1 MLMLT
6 YLRRSRHHLSL
17 SLDARARVPVAGLV
31 PRDLQRGHQRSLV
44 PLKHERES
52 TRNGEGSLSTTTL
65 TTSSPSRPVVATH
78 FRILSLSLSFSPQ
91 GGVFIGDL
99 KEEIVLS
106 PQQVMSIIAAGE
118 AHRHVGSTD
127 FNEMSSR
134 SHTIFRMVHRTSL
147 AFHTLHC
154 SHGFD

>member
-1 MLMLT
+1 
-6 YLRRSRHHLSL
+6 
-17 SLDARARVPVAGLV
+17 
-31 PRDLQRGHQRSLV
+31 
-44 PLKHERES
+44 
-52 TRNGEGSLSTTTL
+52 
-65 TTSSPSRPVVATH
+65 
-78 FRILSLSLSFSPQ
+78 
-91 GGVFIGDL
+91 VFIGDL

-147 AFHTLHC
+147 AFHITLF
-154 SHGFD
+154 SQL

>member
-1 MLMLT
+1 MRVS
-6 YLRRSRHHLSL
+6 YLEIYNEVINDLLCPSNTNVKVHETAKVVHHPPP
-17 SLDARARVPVAGLV
+17 A
-31 PRDLQRGHQRSLV
+31 
-44 PLKHERES
+44 
-52 TRNGEGSLSTTTL
+52 TTT
-65 TTSSPSRPVVATH
+65 VATH
-78 FRILSLSLSFSPQ
+78 FHVLYLSLSPQ

-134 SHTIFRMVHRTSL
+134 SHTIFRMVRHTSFISIPHITLFVL
-147 AFHTLHC
+147 ARL
-154 SHGFD
+154 

>member
-1 MLMLT
+1 MRVS
-6 YLRRSRHHLSL
+6 YLEIYNEVINDLLCPSNTNVKVHETAKVVHHHH
-17 SLDARARVPVAGLV
+17 P
-31 PRDLQRGHQRSLV
+31 P
-44 PLKHERES
+44 P
-52 TRNGEGSLSTTTL
+52 
-65 TTSSPSRPVVATH
+65 ATH
-78 FRILSLSLSFSPQ
+78 QSSQLIFMSSISFSPQ

-134 SHTIFRMVHRTSL
+134 SHTIFRMVRHTSFISIPHITLFVL
-147 AFHTLHC
+147 ARL
-154 SHGFD
+154 

>member
-1 MLMLT
+1 VKVHET
-6 YLRRSRHHLSL
+6 
-17 SLDARARVPVAGLV
+17 AKVAT
-31 PRDLQRGHQRSLV
+31 
-44 PLKHERES
+44 PLPPPHPIV
-52 TRNGEGSLSTTTL
+52 T
-65 TTSSPSRPVVATH
+65 TH
-78 FRILSLSLSFSPQ
+78 FRVLCFSLSPQ

-134 SHTIFRMVHRTSL
+134 SHTIFRMVRHTSL
-147 AFHTLHC
+147 AFHTLPCSC
-154 SHGFD
+154 SHGFDWCCYLFIYFFL